1 MCWNPED
8 KVLTPEALLAGLGGA
23 IAYNSLELA
32 KSGMASKQKSVL
44 VATIGTR
51 DLAYKTVDGVWLNLG
66 DDRSYQERPSPMS
79 RVIEELYAESKDPGQ
94 LDQATFRDLTKYLCD
109 RWNHYGD
116 RLIPIIL
123 GKLLEDEQRTLKSIY
138 VVATNQPE
146 SVRER
151 EKDTL
156 YAAQIFKHYVEQ
168 HYEIPVTVIEQGED
182 PRESPADFEAMFRW
196 CKRDVWPAIAPG
208 VSRGNPLLLCL
219 KGGVNQTSEAIR
231 VTALSCFGE
240 RTRFYDFKENW
251 QGNQQGI
258 PSDYTVPLRGTNYL
272 WDRQQQAALGLLER
286 YDYTAVQDLL
296 DGYYR
301 LARNGDVSEEI
312 LTVEQ
317 GLTPAIAWTICDFD
331 SFAEGITQTSA
342 PTPHWS
348 WIAYEAAYLG
358 DVRFRQHNIL
368 EAMFHSFR
376 AVEGLMMTWALREF
390 RQHIETSNRRQNRQD
405 APVLHSSIC
414 REFPGLT
421 SQFQNTSR
429 RALYGRLLDELFK
442 EACGEHCQMNS
453 DLWVFFE
460 VAKPWRN
467 SVFHRLLRLRPDELF
482 TAWQVAGSREWRS
495 RILGC
500 LNAISGQEY
509 QSLEES
515 SHMVALHQH
524 ILEQISRYQP

>member
-1 MCWNPED
+1 
-8 KVLTPEALLAGLGGA
+8 
-23 IAYNSLELA
+23 
-32 KSGMASKQKSVL
+32 MASPQKSVL

-51 DLAYKTVDGVWLNLG
+51 DLAYQTVDGVWLNLG

-79 RVIEELYAESKDPGQ
+79 RVIEELYAESENPEQ
-94 LDQATFRDLTKYLCD
+94 LDSATFRDLTKYLCD

-123 GKLLEDEQRTLKSIY
+123 GQLLEDEQGTLKSIY
-138 VVATNQPE
+138 LVATNQPE

-156 YAAQIFKHYVEQ
+156 YAAEIFKHYVQQ
-168 HYEIPVTVIEQGED
+168 HYQIPVTVIEQGQD

-208 VSRGNPLLLCL
+208 VGRGHPLLLCL

-231 VTALSCFGE
+231 VTALSRFGE

-251 QGNQQGI
+251 QGNQRGI

-301 LARNGDVSEEI
+301 LARNGEVSEEI

-317 GLTPAIAWTICDFD
+317 GLKPAIAWTICDFE
-331 SFAEGITQTSA
+331 SFAEGVTQTSD

-348 WIAYEAAYLG
+348 WRAYEAAYLG

-376 AVEGLMMTWALREF
+376 AVEGLMMTWAVRRF
-390 RQHIETSNRRQNRQD
+390 HQHIEIRNRRQDCQD
-405 APVLHSSIC
+405 APILQSSIC
-414 REFPGLT
+414 QEFPNLR
-421 SQFQNTSR
+421 SQFRDHSGRISER
-429 RALYGRLLDELFK
+429 RLYGPLLDQLFK
-442 EACGEHCQMNS
+442 EACGEHCERDS

-467 SVFHRLLRLRPDELF
+467 SVFHRLLRLRPEELF
-482 TAWQVAGSREWRS
+482 IAWQVGGPREWRS
-495 RILGC
+495 RVLGC

-509 QSLEES
+509 QSLTES
-515 SHMVALHQH
+515 SRMVGLHQH
-524 ILEQISRYQP
+524 IFEQISRYQP